1 MSVRVCER
9 AIDWP
14 GFNSVSRGESG
25 EIKELTKPVVYPGP
39 LLLDGEFDS
48 PPSPPEIFRTPIFA
62 KIGVFC
68 FFLVFVSG
76 MVLTGGTLSAM
87 TWTTGLGKGV
97 VWIE

>member
-9 AIDWP
+9 FTDWP

-48 PPSPPEIFRTPIFA
+48 PPSPPEIFRRWLKELALFYPMRW
-62 KIGVFC
+62 KQG
-68 FFLVFVSG
+68 
-76 MVLTGGTLSAM
+76 
-87 TWTTGLGKGV
+87 
-97 VWIE
+97 